1 MPVFRLTHESIEP
14 LQDTSFAAHGVRE
27 RVDLQRLLK
36 KNISVVA
43 PDVLIIAEEF
53 AEWDDSRRR
62 IDLLGIDTDANL
74 VVIELKRDDEG
85 AHMDLQAIRYAAMVS
100 TMTFE
105 RASDV
110 YQRLLDFTT
119 PGANAKEKLLA
130 HLGWD
135 DAHEDGF
142 AEDVRIVLVSADFSK
157 ELTTAALWLNE
168 RDLDIRCVRLKPY
181 ALNGE
186 MILDVQQVVPLPEAE
201 GYRIGL
207 REKAISR
214 REAVRQ
220 GGHPTG
226 YWFMNVGDDGG
237 KNPHRVWDDC
247 RRYGFMIA
255 GGGKQWID
263 QIKRLSVGDKIFAY
277 ASGCGYVGF
286 GEVVAPAI
294 PEKDFVPVGEKKRL
308 IELPTVAK
316 PSSRINDADT
326 CDWCVAVKWFHTLDR
341 TNGVLKNHS
350 RRSTVEQIRRPELVD
365 DLLKVFTVESV

>member
-135 DAHEDGF
+135 DAHEDG
-142 AEDVRIVLVSADFSK
+142 
-157 ELTTAALWLNE
+157 
-168 RDLDIRCVRLKPY
+168 
-181 ALNGE
+181 
-186 MILDVQQVVPLPEAE
+186 
-201 GYRIGL
+201 
-207 REKAISR
+207 
-214 REAVRQ
+214 
-220 GGHPTG
+220 
-226 YWFMNVGDDGG
+226 
-237 KNPHRVWDDC
+237 
-247 RRYGFMIA
+247 
-255 GGGKQWID
+255 
-263 QIKRLSVGDKIFAY
+263 
-277 ASGCGYVGF
+277 
-286 GEVVAPAI
+286 
-294 PEKDFVPVGEKKRL
+294 
-308 IELPTVAK
+308 
-316 PSSRINDADT
+316 
-326 CDWCVAVKWFHTLDR
+326 
-341 TNGVLKNHS
+341 
-350 RRSTVEQIRRPELVD
+350 
-365 DLLKVFTVESV
+365 